1 MYFVLLTSFQ
11 TLHSKIQHT
20 MFCKWTIALKEH
32 INIEVYEQVCNTY
45 AFLLVNTY
53 MVLV

>member
-20 MFCKWTIALKEH
+20 VFSNWTIALKEH
-32 INIEVYEQVCNTY
+32 INIEVKEQVYNTY
-45 AFLLVNTY
+45 SCLLVNTY